1 MELKNVI
8 SKRSYKTVY
17 AEDGKIIKL
26 FVKGYPKTNVFNEA
40 LNQTRMEDSEI
51 NVPKVIEVVEIDGCW
66 AFISEEIK
74 GKTLE
79 QLMIENPD
87 KLDEYLDLFIDTQ
100 ILMSKQNSFLLNPL
114 VHRMSRRI
122 ARSEL
127 RATTRYDFQ
136 IRLEEME
143 QFHEV
148 VHGDYNPS
156 NIIID
161 ENGKVWVIDWAHV
174 SEGNAAA
181 DVAKTYLWF
190 NLHNQNEL
198 SEKYLKRYVERSVIE
213 EKFIRNWMPLVAAWI
228 LDTALEE
235 KKPYLRDIV
244 KQEIM
249 R

>member
-79 QLMIENPD
+79 RLMIENPE

>member
-1 MELKNVI
+1 MKLKNVI

-17 AEDGKIIKL
+17 VEDGKIIKL

-40 LNQTRMEDSEI
+40 LNQTRMEGSEI

-87 KLDEYLDLFIDTQ
+87 KLDEYLDIFIDTQ

-114 VHRMSRRI
+114 AHRMSRRI

-161 ENGKVWVIDWAHV
+161 DNGKVWVIDWAHV

-190 NLHNQNEL
+190 NLHDQNEL
-198 SEKYLKRYVERSVIE
+198 SEKYLKRYVEKSVIE

-235 KKPYLRDIV
+235 KKSYLRNIV